1 MTWYSIMR
9 FIVEA
14 IVVGF
19 ITLII
24 GTLISKLSQKVLK
37 VDLPTPCKDWNK
49 GYIMEFSLFATGFA
63 VHIVCEL
70 LGMNKWYCRN
80 GDACRR

>member
-1 MTWYSIMR
+1 MH
-9 FIVEA
+9 FIIEA
-14 IVVGF
+14 IFVGF

-24 GTLISKLSQKVLK
+24 GTLISKLSQKILNVQ
-37 VDLPTPCKDWNK
+37 LPTPCKDWNK
-49 GYIMEFSLFATGFA
+49 NYIMEFSLFATGFA

-80 GDACRR
+80 GDACKR